1 MKLASAKAN
10 KDRKANDDPRGRRRQ
25 AESIHGIALGTC

>member
-10 KDRKANDDPRGRRRQ
+10 KDRKANDGRCGPRRKT
-25 AESIHGIALGTC
+25 ESIHGIALGTC